1 MKRHWG
7 QYLLPENLSEAFE
20 ALSYFEG
27 SAPVIAGGT
36 DLILRLHE
44 QGVRVPAV
52 VDITSISDLDKVEI
66 RKDKLFLG
74 ACSTL
79 SNIASSSVVKKVSP
93 HLVEAVLSIG
103 SVQIR
108 NIATLVGNVANASP
122 AADGIP
128 PLLTMDCQVAIES
141 KNGRRLIPLDSFLLG
156 PNKNAC
162 EPGEVIV
169 GLHLHIPEQRTAG
182 VYERVSLRRAMV
194 IAVASAAVL
203 VTTDNGKVDHARI
216 ALGAV
221 APTVIRAFEAE
232 QYLTGVELDEDVIIE
247 AAELAVKNTSP
258 IDDFRGSATY
268 RKKMIRVLMLRSLRR
283 IRDQLHGRDSK

>member
-1 MKRHWG
+1 M
-7 QYLLPENLSEAFE
+7 
-20 ALSYFEG
+20 
-27 SAPVIAGGT
+27 IAGGT

-52 VDITSISDLDKVEI
+52 VDITRIPDLDKVEI
-66 RKDKLFLG
+66 RKDKLVLG

-79 SNIASSSVVKKVSP
+79 SNIASSSVVKKIAP
-93 HLVEAVLSIG
+93 HLVEAVLAIG

-128 PLLTMDCQVAIES
+128 PLLTMDCQIAIES
-141 KNGRRLIPLDSFLLG
+141 KNGQRLLPLDSFLLG

-169 GLHLHIPEQRTAG
+169 GLHLHIPEQRTAS
-182 VYERVSLRRAMV
+182 VYERVSLRHAMV
-194 IAVASAAVL
+194 VAVANVAAS
-203 VTTDNGKVDHARI
+203 VTFNNGKIGCARI

-221 APTVIRAFEAE
+221 APMVIRAFEAE
-232 QYLTGVELDEDVIIE
+232 QCLTGVELDDEVMIE
-247 AAELAVKNTSP
+247 ASELAVKITSP
-258 IDDFRGSATY
+258 IDDFRASAAY
-268 RKKMIRVLMLRSLRR
+268 RRKMVRALTLRSLRR
-283 IRDQLHGRDSK
+283 IRDQLNG